1 MLETMVVHIAED
13 KFHILEAGT
22 VRNAGH
28 TARCSVGKHHTV
40 HSSLHSHILGKIGK
54 RVVTGLDNLNHITGI
69 GGCHSS
75 SQSLILHITNLS
87 HIIYFFDCPGTI
99 TIVNTFVTFR

>member
-13 KFHILEAGT
+13 KLHILKGGT

-40 HSSLHSHILGKIGK
+40 HSSFHSHILGKTGQL
-54 RVVTGLDNLNHITGI
+54 VVTGLDNLNHITGI
-69 GGCHSS
+69 GVCHSS
-75 SQSLILHITNLS
+75 GQSLILCLTNLS
-87 HIIYFFDCPGTI
+87 HI
-99 TIVNTFVTFR
+99 V